1 MPPEIPPEIL
11 GTNPPTST
19 SKRILHLMQ
28 EYRGLILFLL
38 VMFVFRSA
46 VADWNQVP
54 TGSMVPS
61 ILIGDRILVNK
72 MAYSLRI
79 PFTLQPLAE
88 FAPPQRGDVVTFESP
103 AMDQLLVK
111 RVIGIPGD
119 TVQMQQNVLTIN
131 GQAASYLASETA
143 PATTTT
149 SVADESV
156 GVTLLL
162 ETLGTRSHQI
172 AVANQQ
178 PASAHHSFAP
188 IVIPQGYYLMLGDN
202 RDFSADSR
210 VLGLIHRRQIVGRA
224 HAIVFSLDWDALRP
238 RGDRFFKALK

>member
-1 MPPEIPPEIL
+1 M
-11 GTNPPTST
+11 TNPST
-19 SKRILHLMQ
+19 SASKGALHLLQ

-38 VMFVFRSA
+38 IMFVFRSA

-103 AMDQLLVK
+103 TSNQLLVK

-119 TVQMQQNVLTIN
+119 TVAMQQNLLIVN
-131 GQAASYLASETA
+131 GQAASYLASPNNA
-143 PATTTT
+143 PTTTQPT
-149 SVADESV
+149 DHTGFDVRLLQES
-156 GVTLLL
+156 
-162 ETLGTRSHQI
+162 LGAKTHQI
-172 AVANQQ
+172 ALANQQ
-178 PASAHHSFAP
+178 PASARHSFDP
-188 IVIPQGYYLMLGDN
+188 IVIPQNYYWMLGDN

-210 VLGLIHRRQIVGRA
+210 FIGMIHRRQIVGRA
-224 HAIVFSLDWDALRP
+224 HAIAFSLDWDALRP
-238 RGDRFFKALK
+238 RGDRFFKTLQ

>member
-1 MPPEIPPEIL
+1 M
-11 GTNPPTST
+11 TNPPTSI
-19 SKRILHLMQ
+19 SKRLLHQLQ

-61 ILIGDRILVNK
+61 ILVGDRILVNK

-88 FAPPQRGDVVTFESP
+88 FAPPKRGDVVTFQSP
-103 AMDQLLVK
+103 ANNQLMVK

-119 TVQMQQNVLTIN
+119 TVEMRQNLLIIN
-131 GQAASYLASETA
+131 GQAASYLETPTGA
-143 PATTTT
+143 PTEQGQ
-149 SVADESV
+149 ADTEFD
-156 GVTLLL
+156 VTLLHESL
-162 ETLGTRSHQI
+162 GAETHQI
-172 AVANQQ
+172 ALANKQ
-178 PASAHHSFAP
+178 PRSARHSFDP
-188 IVIPQGYYLMLGDN
+188 IVIPADFYWMLGDN

-210 VLGLIHRRQIVGRA
+210 FIGMIHRRQIVGRA
-224 HAIVFSLDWDALRP
+224 HAIAFSLDWEALRP
-238 RGDRFFKALK
+238 RGDRFFKTLN